1 MAGIKENTDPII
13 RVVKRG
19 DLNFWQRL
27 LVRTVCY
34 ASAAVLCILLLW
46 AIGQKNPF
54 PAVGYIFQGT
64 FGNKYKMR
72 QTFLEMALL
81 LGIAVALC
89 PAYEMRF
96 WNVGA
101 QGQILM
107 GALGY
112 ALVMIYGT
120 GLPNAAIIILGLLAA
135 VAMGALWGFIPAAF
149 KAKWGT
155 NETLF
160 TLMMNYIAIQLVS
173 FCTINWQGAK
183 SSLGYLNGVTKQGW
197 LDEVLKSSGVTSLV
211 NLGSNAAALPLII
224 VSVLVVFMFIY
235 ITYTKHGYEL
245 KVIGESLNTARYTG
259 IHVRWTIMRT
269 LLLSGAL
276 CGLIGFIYVSCVDHS
291 ISSETSGGYG
301 FTAIIVCWLAYF
313 NPFLM
318 IIYAFLIVFLNRG
331 AINLKN
337 VSYAPAL
344 NEYSCEILVFVI
356 ILTIMLSEFFIR
368 YKLVFRKKA
377 VQVKPEPEPAYAFIK
392 KADQKEEDK

>member
-27 LVRTVCY
+27 LVRAVCY
-34 ASAAVLCILLLW
+34 ASAAILCILLLW